1 MNALATARL
10 SLEATAPDEERD
22 SFANPD
28 LWLYRERTIAL
39 LRRFLHLSLETGKL
53 PSILGRQF
61 FRAKVTSYRMVTF
74 EDAVIFVHD
83 VETCLESL
91 DEFSRQLIARITLQ
105 EYTQEETAE
114 LLHCC
119 RRTIIRVYPEALD
132 RLSEIFLATGV
143 LRPLISAEKSLSR
156 PCAGSKVH

>member
-1 MNALATARL
+1 MNALATALL

-22 SFANPD
+22 SSSNPD

-105 EYTQEETAE
+105 EYTQEETAD

-119 RRTIIRVYPEALD
+119 RRTIIRAYPEALD
-132 RLSEIFLATGV
+132 RLSEIFLAVGV

-156 PCAGSKVH
+156 PCARSKVH